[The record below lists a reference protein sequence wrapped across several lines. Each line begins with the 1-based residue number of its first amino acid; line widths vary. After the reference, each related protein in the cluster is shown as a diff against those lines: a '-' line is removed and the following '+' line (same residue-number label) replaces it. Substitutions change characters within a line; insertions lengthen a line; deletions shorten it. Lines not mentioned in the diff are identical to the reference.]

1 MDAELLLRYRA
12 GEPAAF
18 KKLYEQHRKIVSSFL
33 AKGFNF
39 KSKNSRGWF
48 GAISDHE
55 VEDLVSES
63 FARMFTPTTR
73 KNFDGNRPFSSYLC
87 TVAKNLAIQ
96 NALLKSRFVRF
107 DEENIGDWQ
116 VPNNELSPDQH
127 FFDKEIMAVTQQ
139 GISFLSKKQ
148 KICFSHRCLSGLTQ
162 RATSARMGISRTSI
176 KKWEKEIRLSFSR
189 LFESTGYGDFLS
201 KGGKNAQRKRVYN
214 LQH

>member
-1 MDAELLLRYRA
+1 MDKELLLRYRA

-18 KKLYEQHRKIVSSFL
+18 RKLYEQNRKILTGFL
-33 AKGFNF
+33 SKGFNF

-48 GAISDHE
+48 SGASDHE
-55 VEDLVSES
+55 LEDLISES

-73 KNFDGNRPFSSYLC
+73 KNFDGDRPFSTYLC
-87 TVAKNLAIQ
+87 AVAKNLAIE
-96 NALLKSRFVRF
+96 NAMLKSRFVSF
-107 DEENIGDWQ
+107 DEQNIDDWLI
-116 VPNNELSPDQH
+116 PNNEPSPDQY

-176 KKWEKEIRLSFSR
+176 KKWEKDIRLSFSR
-189 LFESTGYGDFLS
+189 LFQSTGYGDFLS
-201 KGGKNAQRKRVYN
+201 EGGKNAQRKRAYN